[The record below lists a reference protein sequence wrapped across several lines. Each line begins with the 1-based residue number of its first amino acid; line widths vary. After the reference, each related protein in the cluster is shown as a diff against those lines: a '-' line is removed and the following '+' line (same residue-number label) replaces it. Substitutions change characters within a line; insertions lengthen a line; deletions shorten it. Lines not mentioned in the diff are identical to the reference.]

1 MNQVKEIA
9 KDGSGGMIRVSV
21 RLREQSQ
28 IVVQVLLPAD
38 ATCRDAL
45 EASGLQPRDGTPCFS
60 WNDNGHIVDRKPARL
75 YDPVL
80 VGPPQLLQNV
90 WIESENHSGTVG
102 IGYLED
108 GTQAYVPGMKE
119 GEFGWI
125 YVTRRWT
132 PKKGGPRCDA
142 SRVRVDDHQ
151 PYRTGDR
158 VRLNPHFGKDIHFLY
173 NPLTGKPDL
182 PIEVSLPSGVEREQY
197 EGISWIV
204 MITSTQ
210 PLRGRLLHEETYVPG
225 HQPNLARQARIKEAK
240 RAKKRA
246 QKIRA
251 RERKKAGFTRDSN
264 GASRSDE

>member
-1 MNQVKEIA
+1 
-9 KDGSGGMIRVSV
+9 MIQITV

-60 WNDNGHIVDRKPARL
+60 WNDNGHIVDRKPAHL
-75 YDPVL
+75 YDSVL
-80 VGPPQLLQNV
+80 VGPPQLLHNV
-90 WIESENHSGTVG
+90 WIESENHGGTVG

-108 GTQAYVPGMKE
+108 GTRAYVPGMKE

-125 YVTRRWT
+125 YMTRRWT
-132 PKKGGPRCDA
+132 PKGRGPRCDA
-142 SRVRVDDHQ
+142 SRVRVDDQQ
-151 PYRTGDR
+151 PYHPGDR
-158 VRLNPHFGKDIHFLY
+158 VRLNPHYGKDIHFLY

-182 PIEVSLPSGVEREQY
+182 PIEVSLSSGVERGQY
-197 EGISWIV
+197 EGISWLVI
-204 MITSTQ
+204 ITSAQ

-225 HQPNLARQARIKEAK
+225 HQPYLARQARNEGAK

-246 QKIRA
+246 LKIRA
-251 RERKKAGFTRDSN
+251 RERKNGGVARD
-264 GASRSDE
+264 AE